1 MRSKRFLRLGLELVT
16 LRRLPIIF
24 KVQTLALAF
33 AGLTAVVVSTVI
45 DGRRYEEHSVAIPSV
60 NFPLVSWDAERQE
73 FAGKV
78 SRAFGIHRKVAE
90 EFSGWILEGARRQD
104 ISPELLASLVFTESS
119 FRKNVR
125 SSIGAIGPAQV
136 RDDYWGSFCGSD
148 LTDPAE
154 NIYCGAQIL
163 AHFRDVCGSLE
174 CALQSYNIGPYNRD
188 DARWVKAGSRYLNK
202 IASRMAQ
209 LESVTL

>member
-1 MRSKRFLRLGLELVT
+1 ME
-16 LRRLPIIF
+16 
-24 KVQTLALAF
+24 
-33 AGLTAVVVSTVI
+33 
-45 DGRRYEEHSVAIPSV
+45 
-60 NFPLVSWDAERQE
+60 
-73 FAGKV
+73 
-78 SRAFGIHRKVAE
+78 VAE

-104 ISPELLASLVFTESS
+104 MSPELLASLVFTESS

-136 RDDYWGSFCGSD
+136 RDEYWASFWGGD

-163 AHFRDVCGSLE
+163 AHFRDVCGSVD
-174 CALQSYNIGPYNRD
+174 CALRSYNIGPYNRD
-188 DARWVKAGSRYLNK
+188 EARWVKAGSRYLNK
-202 IASRMAQ
+202 IAGRMAQ